1 MPLESEIRYDD
12 GVYFGKPVSMVGGES
27 RNGTG
32 QIVAEFTI
40 THIAHDGQWVE
51 VQQANRRVYI
61 YTSDA
66 AWPNSKPRLE
76 SLGFNGDFNK
86 PDFSDAVKAEGVSL
100 VCKIEDYHGKSREK
114 WDVSVGGGGGEMKPM
129 PADKA
134 RQLSARWKNEHP
146 AKHLPGLVLNI
157 PPKSTPA
164 QPVNVASGVSK
175 SATERTPQDDL
186 MDPNDP
192 NSQIP
197 F

>member
-1 MPLESEIRYDD
+1 MPLESEIKYDE

-66 AWPNSKPRLE
+66 AWQNSKTRLE
-76 SLGFNGDFNK
+76 SLGFNGYFNK

-100 VCKIEDYHGKSREK
+100 VCKIEEYQGKNHEK
-114 WDVSVGGGGGEMKPM
+114 WDVSGGGGEMKPM

-146 AKHLPGLVLNI
+146 
-157 PPKSTPA
+157 PKSTPA
-164 QPVNVASGVSK
+164 QPVNVASGVSQ

-192 NSQIP
+192 NSKIP